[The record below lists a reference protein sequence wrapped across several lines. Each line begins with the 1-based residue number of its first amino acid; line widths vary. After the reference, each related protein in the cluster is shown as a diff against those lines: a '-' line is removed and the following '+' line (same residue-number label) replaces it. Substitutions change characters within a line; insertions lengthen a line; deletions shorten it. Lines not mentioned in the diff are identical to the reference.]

1 MIQLTRKLAMKSPF
15 VLLQFVLARKARS
28 MVAPRVSTLVLP
40 FCTMPGRNVTL
51 KVGLSLK
58 RSVMITP
65 LHCATQWSDMNI
77 VDMRLES
84 LACPEKYLASAS
96 WPGT

>member
-1 MIQLTRKLAMKSPF
+1 VIQLTRKLAMKSPF
-15 VLLQFVLARKARS
+15 VLLQFVLARKARFI
-28 MVAPRVSTLVLP
+28 VASRVSTLVLP
-40 FCTMPGRNVTL
+40 FYTMPGRNMAL

-58 RSVMITP
+58 RSIMITS
-65 LHCATQWSDMNI
+65 LRCATQRSDMNV

-84 LACPEKYLASAS
+84 LACLEKNLASAS